1 MSWENVL
8 KKNCGCGKDP
18 CKTYG
23 MVVEVKKGKGERH
36 FFEDGK
42 QYIGETHKHPDGTLM
57 SGSKHVEGESK
68 KLYHL
73 YELDEKALKKLSQT
87 STIIKG
93 KFVSSKVM
101 KKIKSSLEGIPGV
114 TIDEWPPEVS
124 RKTQH
129 MKIRCTYDGEHNPS
143 NKPIKFIITT
153 GARGAVVRKIEAH
166 MRQNVKRTLERQN
179 VFIGDW

>member
-1 MSWENVL
+1 MSWE
-8 KKNCGCGKDP
+8 KIIKRNCGCGKDP
-18 CKTYG
+18 CETYG
-23 MVVEVKKGKGERH
+23 EVKKGMDERH
-36 FFEDGK
+36 FFEDGT
-42 QYIGETHKHPDGTLM
+42 QYVGETHKHPDGTLM
-57 SGSKHVEGESK
+57 NGKEHVEGKSK

-93 KFVSSKVM
+93 KFISSKVM
-101 KKIKSSLEGIPGV
+101 KKIKSALEGIPGV

-124 RKTQH
+124 KKTQH

-143 NKPIKFIITT
+143 DKPTKFIITT

-166 MRQNVKRTLERQN
+166 MRQNVKKTLERQN